1 MLYSDQRGEKRLMK
15 RTKPVPRLAQLR
27 EQAGLT
33 QLDVSQLLGVT
44 ENTVAN
50 WEKGRSGIEWI
61 ERIVKLCKLFGC
73 NAEDLIEYVVETQPA
88 EPNPKRRTLE
98 DLQRMLH
105 TDKPAQTAN
114 PETKGEFEKQEVY
127 E

>member
-1 MLYSDQRGEKRLMK
+1 MLYSDQRGEKRLME

-33 QLDVSQLLGVT
+33 QLEVSQLLGVT

-61 ERIVKLCKLFGC
+61 ERIVKVCKLFDC

-98 DLQRMLH
+98 DWQRIFH
-105 TDKPAQTAN
+105 TDKPAQTPN
-114 PETKGEFEKQEVY
+114 NEMKGESEKQEVY

>member
-1 MLYSDQRGEKRLMK
+1 MEC
-15 RTKPVPRLAQLR
+15 TKPVPRLAQLR

-33 QLDVSQLLGVT
+33 QLEVSQLLGVT

-61 ERIVKLCKLFGC
+61 ERIVKVCKLFDC
-73 NAEDLIEYVVETQPA
+73 KAEDLIEYVVETQPA

-98 DLQRMLH
+98 DWQRIFH
-105 TDKPAQTAN
+105 TDKPAQIAD

>member
-1 MLYSDQRGEKRLMK
+1 VLYSDQRGEKRLMK

-33 QLDVSQLLGVT
+33 QLEVSQLLGVT

-61 ERIVKLCKLFGC
+61 ERIVKVCKLFGC
-73 NAEDLIEYVVETQPA
+73 NVEDLIEYVVETQPV
-88 EPNPKRRTLE
+88 EPNPKRRTSE
-98 DLQRMLH
+98 YWQRIFH
-105 TDKPAQTAN
+105 TDKPAQTPN
-114 PETKGEFEKQEVY
+114 NEMKGESEKQEVY

>member
-1 MLYSDQRGEKRLMK
+1 ME

-33 QLDVSQLLGVT
+33 QLEVSQLLGVT

-61 ERIVKLCKLFGC
+61 ERIVKVCKLFGC
-73 NAEDLIEYVVETQPA
+73 NAEDLIEYVVETQPT

>member
-1 MLYSDQRGEKRLMK
+1 ME

-33 QLDVSQLLGVT
+33 QLEVSQLLGVT

-61 ERIVKLCKLFGC
+61 ERIVKVCKLFDC
-73 NAEDLIEYVVETQPA
+73 SAEDLIEYVVETQPA
-88 EPNPKRRTLE
+88 EPNAKRPTLE
-98 DLQRMLH
+98 DLRRMLNTH
-105 TDKPAQTAN
+105 KPAQTAN